1 MKIAV
6 CDDEIQFIDNVCIL
20 LEQWAKK
27 HGIELNIYQFTNGDD
42 LIAAH
47 QNKCMDLIF
56 LDVIMPLLN
65 GMDTARELRNN
76 NQMVPIIFLTSSKEF
91 ALASYEVKALNYL
104 TKPVEDAKLVNI
116 LDEFLKTTQNAKE
129 TFTART
135 SIGFYKITID
145 DVDYLEAQNKQV
157 IVHLSNGTTIEIR
170 ELFSKCEEI
179 FTLEKGFFKCHR
191 SYIVHLSHV
200 EQFTKT
206 QINTNNGSTIPI
218 SRNNYCAFKETY
230 FSYMFQ

>member
-6 CDDEIQFIDNVCIL
+6 CDDEMQFIDTICIL

-27 HGIELNIYQFTNGDD
+27 HGIELALYQFTNGDD

-47 QNKCMDLIF
+47 RNECMDLIL

-76 NQMVPIIFLTSSKEF
+76 NQMVPIIFLTSSREF
-91 ALASYEVKALNYL
+91 AVASYEVKALNYL
-104 TKPVEDAKLVNI
+104 IKPVEDVKLFSI
-116 LDEFLKTTQNAKE
+116 LDEFLQTYENPKE

-135 SIGFYKITID
+135 SIGFCKITID

-157 IVHLSNGTTIEIR
+157 ILYLSNGTTIEIR

-206 QINTNNGSTIPI
+206 QIHTNNGSVLPI
-218 SRNNYCAFKETY
+218 SRNNYCAFKEAY

>member
-6 CDDEIQFIDNVCIL
+6 CDDEIQFIDTVCIL

-27 HGIELNIYQFTNGDD
+27 HGIELAIYQFTNGDD
-42 LIAAH
+42 LITAH
-47 QNKCMDLIF
+47 QNECMDLIF

-76 NQMVPIIFLTSSKEF
+76 NQMVPIIFLTSSREF
-91 ALASYEVKALNYL
+91 AVASYEVKALNYL
-104 TKPVEDAKLVNI
+104 IKPVEDIKLFSI
-116 LDEFLKTTQNAKE
+116 LDEFLKTYENPKE

-135 SIGFYKITID
+135 SIGFCKIIID

-157 IVHLSNGTTIEIR
+157 IVYLSNGTTIEIR

-206 QINTNNGSTIPI
+206 QINTNNGSILPI
-218 SRNNYCAFKETY
+218 SRNSYCAFKEAY